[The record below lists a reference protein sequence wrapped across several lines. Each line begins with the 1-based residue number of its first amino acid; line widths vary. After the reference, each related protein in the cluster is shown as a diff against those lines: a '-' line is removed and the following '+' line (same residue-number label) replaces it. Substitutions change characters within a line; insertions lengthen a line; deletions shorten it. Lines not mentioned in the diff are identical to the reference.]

1 MDESITT
8 TDIEPLI
15 ISSIDN
21 DILNI
26 EIDDKKEPVLDKIKD
41 WLKEKVYVESLLNRS
56 LVAEML
62 RAIFML
68 RARSHALAVWHRSA
82 PPPSL
87 RSLGGQTRSA
97 PRNIYFSSLDTYNNA

>member
-26 EIDDKKEPVLDKIKD
+26 EIDDKKAPVWDKIKD

-56 LVAEML
+56 LMAEML

-68 RARSHALAVWHRSA
+68 RCPMPRPRGLSSPRCAR
-82 PPPSL
+82 PTNQL
-87 RSLGGQTRSA
+87 RAAQH
-97 PRNIYFSSLDTYNNA
+97 